1 MTARE
6 AFREREEFMRRNL
19 ILAAVAMLALSSA
32 GEAMAKASASVISA
46 VADKGR
52 PEADTK
58 RDGDRK
64 PADMLDFAGVKAGQT
79 VADFLPGGGYFTRI
93 FAKAVGPKGTV
104 YALVPPSAP
113 DAKPN
118 PILAVAAE
126 PTYGNIKVIE
136 GNLGA
141 LSLPTKADII
151 WTAQNY
157 HDLFLT
163 RFKIDIAVANRSI
176 FYALKPGGYFIVLD
190 HAAAAGAPLIATANT
205 IHRIDPALVR
215 AQLEAAGFKYVGESA
230 VLANAGDDHTKMVF
244 DPTIRGH
251 TDQFIYKFQRPK

>member
-1 MTARE
+1 MTSK
-6 AFREREEFMRRNL
+6 L
-19 ILAAVAMLALSSA
+19 LLAAVAALALSGGLAEARPSSA
-32 GEAMAKASASVISA
+32 IAAA

-58 RDGDRK
+58 RDADRK
-64 PADMLDFAGVKAGQT
+64 PAEMLEFAGVKAGQT

-93 FAKAVGPKGTV
+93 FAKAVGPNGTV
-104 YALVPPSAP
+104 YALIPPPAP
-113 DAKPN
+113 NATKPN
-118 PILAVAAE
+118 AIIAVAAE
-126 PTYGNIKVIE
+126 PTYGNIKVVE

-141 LSLPTKADII
+141 MVLPTKADVI

-163 RFKIDIAVANRSI
+163 RFKVDIAVANRSI
-176 FYALKPGGYFIVLD
+176 FYALKPGGYLIVLD
-190 HAAAAGAPLIATANT
+190 HAATAGAPLVATANT

-215 AQLEAAGFKYVGESA
+215 AQLEAAGFKFVGESK
-230 VLANAGDDHTKMVF
+230 VLVNPEDDHTKLVF
-244 DPTIRGH
+244 DPTLRGH

>member
-1 MTARE
+1 MTSK
-6 AFREREEFMRRNL
+6 L
-19 ILAAVAMLALSSA
+19 LLAAVAAFALSGGLAEAKPSSA
-32 GEAMAKASASVISA
+32 IVAA

-58 RDGDRK
+58 RDADRK
-64 PADMLDFAGVKAGQT
+64 PAEMLEFAGVKPGQT

-93 FAKAVGPKGTV
+93 FSKAVGPKGTV
-104 YALVPPSAP
+104 YAVITPPAP
-113 DAKPN
+113 NAAKPN

-126 PTYGNIKVIE
+126 PTYGNIKPVE
-136 GNLGA
+136 GNPGA
-141 LSLPTKADII
+141 MILPTKADVI

-163 RFKIDIAVANRSI
+163 RFKVDIAVANRSI

-190 HAAAAGAPLIATANT
+190 HAATAGAPLVATANT

-215 AQLEAAGFKYVGESA
+215 AQLEAAGFKFMGESK
-230 VLANAGDDHTKMVF
+230 VLVNAEDDHTKLVF
-244 DPTIRGH
+244 DPSLRGH

>member
-1 MTARE
+1 
-6 AFREREEFMRRNL
+6 MRHNVM
-19 ILAAVAMLALSSA
+19 LAAVAMLALSTA
-32 GEAMAKASASVISA
+32 GGAMAKPAAGVVAA
-46 VADKGR
+46 VADKAR

-58 RDGDRK
+58 RDADRK
-64 PADMLDFAGVKAGQT
+64 PADMLDFAGIKPGQT

-93 FAKAVGPKGTV
+93 FSKAVGPKGTV
-104 YALVPPSAP
+104 YAVVPPPAP
-113 DAKPN
+113 NATKPN
-118 PILAVAAE
+118 AIIAVAAE
-126 PTYGNIKVIE
+126 PTYGNIKVVE

-141 LSLPTKADII
+141 LSLPTRADVI

-163 RFKIDIAVANRSI
+163 RFKVDIAVANRSI

-190 HAAAAGAPLIATANT
+190 HAAAAGAPLVVTANT

-215 AQLEAAGFKYVGESA
+215 AQLEAAGFKFVSESK
-230 VLANAGDDHTKMVF
+230 VLANAQDDHTKMVF
-244 DPTIRGH
+244 DPSLRGH

>member
-1 MTARE
+1 MT
-6 AFREREEFMRRNL
+6 RNL
-19 ILAAVAMLALSSA
+19 ILAAVAMLAISTA
-32 GEAMAKASASVISA
+32 GEAMAKSSAGVLAA

-58 RDGDRK
+58 RDADRK

-104 YALVPPSAP
+104 YAVVPAP
-113 DAKPN
+113 AAGAKPN
-118 PILAVAAE
+118 PILAVSAE
-126 PTYGNIKVIE
+126 PTYGNIKVVE
-136 GNLGA
+136 GNLFA
-141 LSLPTKADII
+141 MSLPTKADVI

-157 HDLFLT
+157 HDMFLT
-163 RFKIDIAVANRSI
+163 RFKVDIAVATRSI

-190 HAAAAGAPLIATANT
+190 HAAASGAPLVQTANT

-215 AQLEAAGFKYVGESA
+215 AQLEAAGFKFVGEST
-230 VLANAGDDHTKMVF
+230 VLANANDDHTKMVF
-244 DPTIRGH
+244 DPTLRGH